1 MKKNSTPVPIKKS
14 SNSTAELHARQST
27 LNAIMQFARSYT
39 YVPKLQAGLG
49 NMVANW
55 CHSAEEE
62 QPIYSPQE
70 YLGIFLPQYQGAR
83 GKKGWATCVWLNP
96 MEW

>member
-49 NMVANW
+49 NMVAN
-55 CHSAEEE
+55 
-62 QPIYSPQE
+62 
-70 YLGIFLPQYQGAR
+70 
-83 GKKGWATCVWLNP
+83 
-96 MEW
+96 